1 MTKSIEKTQTDFINR
16 KGVNQTAAF
25 IDKSR
30 KKLNDIKERFDTF
43 EFNYKKFKEIKSKL
57 TALNKEF
64 KKINSEA
71 YFKKRYFE
79 MP

>member
-1 MTKSIEKTQTDFINR
+1 MIKSIEKTQADFIKS

-25 IDKSR
+25 IDCGLIRLSLIIKS
-30 KKLNDIKERFDTF
+30 
-43 EFNYKKFKEIKSKL
+43 YKKFKEIKSKL

-64 KKINSEA
+64 QKINREA
-71 YFKKRYFE
+71 NFKKRYFE